1 MIGKETAIFPLI
13 FHLHCL
19 PLWVNME
26 IIDSVLL
33 LNHPDF
39 CLKEI
44 SGKKEVIS
52 QFPEGRIYLYLQE
65 CNKKE

>member
-1 MIGKETAIFPLI
+1 
-13 FHLHCL
+13 
-19 PLWVNME
+19 ME